1 MDYNRSNPV
10 LWVRLLD
17 LEKELISMSK
27 QYKHFYYIW
36 EDVSMEWKEV
46 QHADY
51 LAYKKEHRDAPR
63 KNVPDYPNY
72 FHFIG

>member
-1 MDYNRSNPV
+1 
-10 LWVRLLD
+10 
-17 LEKELISMSK
+17 MSK

-36 EDVSMEWKEV
+36 EDVSMEWNEV